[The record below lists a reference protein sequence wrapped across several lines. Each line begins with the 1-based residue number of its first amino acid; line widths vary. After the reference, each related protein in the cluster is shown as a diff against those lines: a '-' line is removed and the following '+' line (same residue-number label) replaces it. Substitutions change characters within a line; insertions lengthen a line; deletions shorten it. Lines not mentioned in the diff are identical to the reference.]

1 MPHALPHRPPT
12 RRVPLGL
19 AAGAVVVVLGLA
31 ACTGGAPDPGPS
43 GTGAGTPVGTAPPG
57 PGASPTAPALT
68 VTVPVTLRGRTLQ
81 VEVGPV
87 AVESATGVLR
97 VAARAGRSDLMTA
110 FADPFSG
117 LGPTGV
123 RLLDLDA
130 GTVATVAVDD
140 TGNPVV
146 THPTGDEGP
155 ATDAAHAAA
164 GDGVAIV
171 HAVFAA
177 PTTPTATVMLPGG
190 GVVEG
195 VPVVPAAEAGT
206 LTVPVSEI
214 DDDAVERLPVSTLTT
229 YEEREGGD
237 VRTRTEADEVVTAV
251 SADVLF
257 ASDSAALSPKADA
270 ALRSAA
276 ADLAGYDGGTLT
288 VVGHTDDVD
297 TDAYNRTLSQKRA
310 QAVAKRL
317 AALVDLGAFDVRVEG
332 RGESQPVTD
341 GRSDRARQL
350 NRRVELVLVPQGP
363 STPAAGDAPAS
374 DASPGALPATD
385 GPTGTGPAGVTV
397 QDDDATLDVR
407 LTQVRRAGR
416 FLVGQLEV
424 TNAGPK
430 PLTGVSTFAAGA
442 WDARGAFTPTLQFAA
457 TKLTLLDGSRRLY
470 PVDYLV
476 GSATVKDARR
486 PLADQVVGWLD
497 PGATTV
503 VTVVWPDVPGAR
515 TVTLDSPQLVKERQH
530 GMQYG
535 GPPFRLTD
543 VPVQEG

>member
-1 MPHALPHRPPT
+1 MPHALSRRPPT
-12 RRVPLGL
+12 RRARAGL
-19 AAGAVVVVLGLA
+19 VVGAVAVVLGLT
-31 ACTGGAPDPGPS
+31 ACTGDAPDPAPS
-43 GTGAGTPVGTAPPG
+43 GTDAGTAPAGGG
-57 PGASPTAPALT
+57 PSASPSAPALT
-68 VTVPVTLRGRTLQ
+68 VTVPVALRGRTVD

-87 AVESATGVLR
+87 AVEGRTGVLR
-97 VAARAGRSDLMTA
+97 IAARTSRSELLSA
-110 FADPFSG
+110 FDDPFSG

-123 RLLDLDA
+123 RLLDLVA

-140 TGNPVV
+140 TGNAVV

-155 ATDAAHAAA
+155 ASEAAQAAA
-164 GDGVAIV
+164 GDGVTIV

-206 LTVPVSEI
+206 LTVPVDEI
-214 DDDAVERLPVSTLTT
+214 DGDAVDRLPVSPLTT

-257 ASDSAALSPKADA
+257 ASDSAALSRKADA

-276 ADLAGYDGGTLT
+276 SDLAGYDGGTLT

-297 TDAYNRTLSQKRA
+297 TDAYNRALSVKRA
-310 QAVAKRL
+310 RAVAKRL

-332 RGESQPVTD
+332 RGESQPVAS
-341 GRSDRARQL
+341 GSSDRARQL

-363 STPAAGDAPAS
+363 AAPEADDAPT
-374 DASPGALPATD
+374 PGPSAGTLPATD
-385 GPTGTGPAGVTV
+385 GPTAPGPTGVRVEDG
-397 QDDDATLDVR
+397 DATLDVR
-407 LTQVRRAGR
+407 LTEVRRLGR
-416 FLVGQLEV
+416 FLVGELEV

-430 PLTGVSTFAAGA
+430 ALTGVSTFAAGA

-457 TKLTLLDGSRRLY
+457 TKLTLLDGARRLY

-476 GSATVKDARR
+476 GSASVKDARR

-497 PGATTV
+497 PGAWEV

-515 TVTLDSPQLVKERQH
+515 SVTLDSPQLVKERQ
-530 GMQYG
+530 GGREFG

-543 VPVQEG
+543 VPVQDG